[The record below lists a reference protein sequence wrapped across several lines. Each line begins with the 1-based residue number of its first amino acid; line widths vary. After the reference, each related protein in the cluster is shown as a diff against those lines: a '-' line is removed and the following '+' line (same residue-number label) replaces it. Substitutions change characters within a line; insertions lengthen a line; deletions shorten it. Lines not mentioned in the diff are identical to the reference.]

1 MINSEGIALVKDF
14 EGCKLKAYKCPAGI
28 WTIGYGHTGPDVKP
42 NSRISQA
49 QANALLNQDLS
60 KAGDAVVSACQV
72 APNPNQLAAM
82 TSLAFNIGQA
92 AFVKSTVLKAHNRGD
107 TTSAGRAFMMW
118 TKARVDGKLVEL
130 PGLVSRR
137 ARESALYLK
146 AAREADRTPMPQALV
161 SPASAA
167 ASQTVVGSGIAGGA
181 VGLAAT
187 ADAVRQV
194 SDIAYSSGPIIDLVK
209 YAPYV
214 LVVVAIAAIGYVIW
228 RRLKQR
234 HEGRL

>member
-42 NSRISQA
+42 TSKISQA
-49 QANALLNQDLS
+49 QANALLSADLS
-60 KAGDAVVSACQV
+60 KAGEAVSAACQRD
-72 APNPNQLAAM
+72 PNPNQLAAM
-82 TSLAFNIGQA
+82 TSLAFNIGRG
-92 AFVKSTVLKAHNRGD
+92 AFEKSTVLKAHNRGD

-118 TKARVDGKLVEL
+118 NKARVNGKLVEM

-146 AAREADRTPMPQALV
+146 AARDADRTAMPQAV
-161 SPASAA
+161 AAPPSTAS
-167 ASQTVVGSGIAGGA
+167 SQTVVGSGIAGGA

-214 LVVVAIAAIGYVIW
+214 LVVVALLAIGYVIY
-228 RRLKQR
+228 RRVKQR
-234 HEGRL
+234 REGWL